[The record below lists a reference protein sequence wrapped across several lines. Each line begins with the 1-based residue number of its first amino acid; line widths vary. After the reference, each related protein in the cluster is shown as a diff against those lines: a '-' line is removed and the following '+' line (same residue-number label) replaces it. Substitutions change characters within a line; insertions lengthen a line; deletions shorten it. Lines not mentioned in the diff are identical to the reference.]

1 MRTGSPPSSSA
12 VPAPGAVDAQ
22 DTLVLGEFLRDVV
35 KLNQDRKLVEH
46 SHYIN
51 SHGQDLPEI
60 RNWTWT
66 A

>member
-1 MRTGSPPSSSA
+1 